1 MASKRKRVIVGASL
15 AATVVVALGVGI
27 GSADAST
34 RRPWWD
40 RWKDKPVATAPTK
53 PASPSP
59 SATATTTKPA
69 TPSASPTATAT
80 ATKTATATP
89 TATKTTTAPATGA
102 AYAAPPENATF
113 DYQLGGAYTP
123 PSGVTVVSRDYT
135 ASPAAGL
142 YNICYVNA
150 FQTQPDAQSWWEKN
164 HPELLLRDK
173 NGDLVEDEDWG
184 EIMLDFSTEAKQN
197 ALTTVVGGWIDQCAS
212 KGFKAVEPD
221 NLDTYTRVDGLL
233 TQDQA
238 VAYAAKL
245 SAYAHGKG
253 LAIGQKNTADLST
266 AKAKKAGFDFAVA
279 EECGQWGECDEYTRT
294 YGNKVLVIEYSQSS
308 FTKVCASHGSKLS
321 IVLRDVAVSAPGS
334 KTYVWKAC

>member
-1 MASKRKRVIVGASL
+1 MASKRRRVIVSAAVVTAV
-15 AATVVVALGVGI
+15 AATLAVGI
-27 GSADAST
+27 GTADASA
-34 RRPWWD
+34 RKPWWD
-40 RWKDKPVATAPTK
+40 RWKDKPAASAPTAS
-53 PASPSP
+53 PSPSPSVSPSPSP
-59 SATATTTKPA
+59 SATKT
-69 TPSASPTATAT
+69 ASPTATAT
-80 ATKTATATP
+80 TPSKQATTTAAP
-89 TATKTTTAPATGA
+89 TATKTTATTA
-102 AYAAPPENATF
+102 AYTTPPENATF

-135 ASPAAGL
+135 ASPAAGI

-184 EIMLDFSTEAKQN
+184 EIMLDYSTDAKRT
-197 ALTTVVGGWIDQCAS
+197 ALTTVVGGWIDTCAS

-233 TQDQA
+233 TEDQA

-245 SAYAHGKG
+245 SAYAHNKG
-253 LAIGQKNTADLST
+253 LAIGQKNTAELST
-266 AKAKKAGFDFAVA
+266 AKAKTAGFDFAVA
-279 EECGQWGECDEYTRT
+279 EECGEWDECDEYTRT
-294 YGNKVLVIEYSQSS
+294 YGNKVLVIEYSQSG
-308 FTKVCASHGSKLS
+308 FTKACASHGSKLS
-321 IVLRDVAVSAPGS
+321 VVQRDVAVSAPGS